1 MRIFRHVLKENEKK
15 TLKNFGDN
23 IPGGGGWAASSPT
36 KFILAQKRG
45 LRESFKMKTLHTAQ
59 K

>member
-1 MRIFRHVLKENEKK
+1 MRIFRQVLKKIEKK
-15 TLKNFGDN
+15 TLKNLGDN
-23 IPGGGGWAASSPT
+23 IPGGWAASSPS